1 MRGELERGAYRFPHL
16 VDEDQRVVRA
26 YDAACTPDFFLYDR
40 ALRLA
45 YRGQFDANRPGNSV
59 PVTGDDLRAACEAV
73 LRGEAPDGEQRPSL
87 GATSSGKCDGN
98 MGKNNARFSRA
109 APIPAQRGPYAYPS
123 NHPGHDFLLQGLR
136 MAHYETIRHTRRC
149 FLTA

>member
-45 YRGQFDANRPGNSV
+45 YRCQFDVSRPGNGA

-73 LRGEAPDGEQRPSL
+73 LRGEAPDGEQHPSL
-87 GATSSGKCDGN
+87 GCNIKW
-98 MGKNNARFSRA
+98 KV
-109 APIPAQRGPYAYPS
+109 
-123 NHPGHDFLLQGLR
+123 
-136 MAHYETIRHTRRC
+136 
-149 FLTA
+149 